1 MLPAYVGDWGP
12 CRRGEAIDT
21 QAQNTGAYTPIP
33 DDRPDGG
40 QPKKFLRPCALLLL
54 KESPAHGYD
63 LLERL
68 AAFGF
73 PRDPGGLYRA
83 LRSLEVEGLVRS
95 AWQTSANGHERRT
108 YELTHAGERWLH
120 SWASTLEGS
129 RRVLDR
135 FLGRYQE
142 AVHAPS
148 AIKTKVSSKGGA
160 HQMGESTRTLDPASR
175 AGMVRFVHYSFM
187 PNRLG
192 YCGPDQNSLLFQYGI
207 AGEADPGLP
216 PVLTKFLGPLPY
228 LRTIASAAG
237 IADIFDDRVVE
248 AYWIGNSLLDHVNA
262 RELDT
267 TLRAR
272 FAKELSPKLMEM
284 VAGKV
289 PQGARP
295 HHSFHVF
302 DVWRQVGRLEG
313 NVLATM
319 DNCRIGWGRVKSV
332 DGATV
337 LVDRQPL
344 IMQEGKLALGPTETS
359 QALRLFD
366 GRGFVTT
373 LTPGAMVSLHWGWV
387 CEQISEDQARALER
401 YTGQHLAIANQT
413 I

>member
-1 MLPAYVGDWGP
+1 M
-12 CRRGEAIDT
+12 
-21 QAQNTGAYTPIP
+21 
-33 DDRPDGG
+33 
-40 QPKKFLRPCALLLL
+40 
-54 KESPAHGYD
+54 
-63 LLERL
+63 LERL

-73 PRDPGGLYRA
+73 ARDPGGLYRA
-83 LRSLEVEGLVRS
+83 LRALEREGLVRS
-95 AWQTSANGHERRT
+95 RWQTSDNGHERRT
-108 YELTHAGERWLH
+108 YELTGEGEQWLR

-129 RRVLDR
+129 RRLLDR
-135 FLGRYQE
+135 FLGRYE
-142 AVHAPS
+142 A
-148 AIKTKVSSKGGA
+148 AIQTRMVIKEISSRGGSS
-160 HQMGESTRTLDPASR
+160 MGHGTRTLAPASR
-175 AGMVRFVHYSFM
+175 AGMVRFIHYSFM

-192 YCGPDQNSLLFQYGI
+192 YCGPDQNSLLFQYGV

-237 IADIFDDRVVE
+237 IPDIFDDRVVE

-319 DNCRIGWGRVKSV
+319 DNCRISWGRVKSV
-332 DGATV
+332 DGPAV

-344 IMQEGKLALGPTETS
+344 MMSEGKLTLGAAQPTPTI
-359 QALRLFD
+359 RLVD
-366 GRGFVTT
+366 GHGFVTE
-373 LTPGAMVSLHWGWV
+373 LQPGDMVSLHWGWI
-387 CEQISEDQARALER
+387 CERISQDQVRSLER

>member
-1 MLPAYVGDWGP
+1 MLPASVVDLFAPWQEGP
-12 CRRGEAIDT
+12 AIDT
-21 QAQNTGAYTPIP
+21 EGKLPVGTTHSL
-33 DDRPDGG
+33 DDRPTGG
-40 QPKKFLRPCALLLL
+40 QPKKFLRPCTLLLL

-73 PRDPGGLYRA
+73 ARDPGGLYRA
-83 LRSLEVEGLVRS
+83 LRALESEGLVRS
-95 AWQTSANGHERRT
+95 DWQTSANGHERRT
-108 YELTHAGERWLH
+108 YVLTGEGEQWLR

-129 RRVLDR
+129 RRLLDR
-135 FLGRYQE
+135 FLGRYEE
-142 AVHAPS
+142 AVHTTTS
-148 AIKTKVSSKGGA
+148 RKSLSSKGGSP
-160 HQMGESTRTLDPASR
+160 MSDGTRTLAPASR
-175 AGMVRFVHYSFM
+175 AGMVRFIHYSFM

-237 IADIFDDRVVE
+237 ISDIFDDRVVE

-272 FAKELSPKLMEM
+272 FARELSPKLMEM

-319 DNCRIGWGRVKSV
+319 DNCRISWGLVKSV
-332 DGATV
+332 EGANV
-337 LVDRQPL
+337 VVDRQPL
-344 IMQEGKLALGPTETS
+344 LMKEGKLALG
-359 QALRLFD
+359 ALQPSPAIRLFD
-366 GRGFVTT
+366 GHGFVSE
-373 LTPGAMVSLHWGWV
+373 LEPGDMVSLHWGWI
-387 CEQISEDQARALER
+387 CERISAAQVRSLER

>member
-1 MLPAYVGDWGP
+1 M
-12 CRRGEAIDT
+12 
-21 QAQNTGAYTPIP
+21 
-33 DDRPDGG
+33 
-40 QPKKFLRPCALLLL
+40 RPCALLLL

-73 PRDPGGLYRA
+73 ARDPGGLYRS
-83 LRSLEVEGLVRS
+83 LRSLEREGLVRS
-95 AWQTSANGHERRT
+95 NWLTSENGHERRT
-108 YELTHAGERWLH
+108 YQLTTEGERWLQA
-120 SWASTLEGS
+120 WAATLEGS
-129 RRVLDR
+129 RRMLDR
-135 FLGRYQE
+135 FLGRYEEVKQSAT
-142 AVHAPS
+142 AVRERQF
-148 AIKTKVSSKGGA
+148 SSNGGSRMS
-160 HQMGESTRTLDPASR
+160 QGTRTLAPASR
-175 AGMVRFVHYSFM
+175 AGMVRFIHYSFM

-216 PVLTKFLGPLPY
+216 PVLTKFLGPIPY

-237 IADIFDDRVVE
+237 ISDIFDDRVVE
-248 AYWIGNSLLDHVNA
+248 AYWIGNSLLDRVSA
-262 RELDT
+262 RELDS

-272 FAKELSPKLMEM
+272 FGRELSPKLMEM

-319 DNCRIGWGRVKSV
+319 DNCRISWGRVRSV
-332 DGATV
+332 DGAAV
-337 LVDRQPL
+337 MVDRQAL
-344 IMQEGKLALGPTETS
+344 VMEEGKLGLGPLQPTPAT
-359 QALRLFD
+359 RLLD
-366 GRGFVTT
+366 GRGFVTA
-373 LTPGAMVSLHWGWV
+373 LEPGDLVSLHWGWI
-387 CEQISEDQARALER
+387 CERVSAEQVRSLER
-401 YTGQHLAIANQT
+401 FTGQHLAIANQT

>member
-1 MLPAYVGDWGP
+1 VF
-12 CRRGEAIDT
+12 
-21 QAQNTGAYTPIP
+21 

-73 PRDPGGLYRA
+73 ARDPGGLYRA
-83 LRSLEVEGLVRS
+83 LRSLERDGLVRS
-95 AWQTSANGHERRT
+95 SWQTSQNGHERRT
-108 YELTHAGERWLH
+108 YVLTHEGERWLH

-129 RRVLDR
+129 RRLLDR
-135 FLGRYQE
+135 FLGRYEE
-142 AVHAPS
+142 AIQTPAVV
-148 AIKTKVSSKGGA
+148 KTEVTSRGGST
-160 HQMGESTRTLDPASR
+160 MSEGTRTLAPASR
-175 AGMVRFVHYSFM
+175 AGMVRFIHYSFM

-248 AYWIGNSLLDHVNA
+248 AYWIGNSLLDRINA

-319 DNCRIGWGRVKSV
+319 DNCRISWGRVKSI
-332 DGATV
+332 DGAAV
-337 LVDRQPL
+337 VVDRQPL
-344 IMQEGKLALGPTETS
+344 LMQEGKLVLGPPQVTPVV
-359 QALRLFD
+359 RLFD
-366 GRGFVTT
+366 GHGFVSE
-373 LTPGAMVSLHWGWV
+373 LEPGDAVSLHWGWV
-387 CEQISEDQARALER
+387 CERITPDQVRSLER

>member
-1 MLPAYVGDWGP
+1 MFFAYMGP
-12 CRRGEAIDT
+12 EGRRGQREERS
-21 QAQNTGAYTPIP
+21 

-40 QPKKFLRPCALLLL
+40 QPKKFLRPCTLLLL
-54 KESPAHGYD
+54 REAPAHGYE

-68 AAFGF
+68 GEFGF
-73 PRDPGGLYRA
+73 GRDPGGLYRTV
-83 LRSLEVEGLVRS
+83 RSLEAEGLVRS
-95 AWQTSANGHERRT
+95 TWETSANGHDRRT
-108 YELTHAGERWLH
+108 YRLTDEGDRWLH
-120 SWASTLEGS
+120 AWASTLQGS

-135 FLGRYQE
+135 FLGRYETSLQNGWQPPVT
-142 AVHAPS
+142 ATPAGGRDIMTQRSKTLAP
-148 AIKTKVSSKGGA
+148 T
-160 HQMGESTRTLDPASR
+160 TR
-175 AGMVRFVHYSFM
+175 AGMVRFIHYGFM

-192 YCGPDQNSLLFQYGI
+192 YCGPDQNSLLFQYGV

-248 AYWIGNSLLDHVNA
+248 AYWIGNSLLDQVNA

-272 FAKELSPKLMEM
+272 FGRELSPKLMEM

-319 DNCRIGWGRVKSV
+319 DNCRISVGRVRSV
-332 DGATV
+332 DGANV
-337 LVDRQPL
+337 RVDRQPL
-344 IMQEGKLALGPTETS
+344 MLRNGKLAMGAATS
-359 QALRLFD
+359 TMTQRLVD
-366 GRGFVTT
+366 GQGFVHE
-373 LTPGAMVSLHWGWV
+373 LSPGDLVSLHWGWV
-387 CEQISEDQARALER
+387 CEKISDRQAHALER
-401 YTGQHLAIANQT
+401 YTSHHLAIANQT

>member
-1 MLPAYVGDWGP
+1 MGVLCMY
-12 CRRGEAIDT
+12 RRWA
-21 QAQNTGAYTPIP
+21 AFPGAGGSTIEDGRYGTRQ

-40 QPKKFLRPCALLLL
+40 QPKKFLRPCTLLLL
-54 KESPAHGYD
+54 REAPSHGYQ
-63 LLERL
+63 LLDRL
-68 AAFGF
+68 AEFGF
-73 PRDPGGLYRA
+73 ARDPGGLYRT
-83 LRSLEVEGLVRS
+83 LRGLEAEGLVQS
-95 AWQTSANGHERRT
+95 SWQTSANGHDRRSYALT
-108 YELTHAGERWLH
+108 YEGERWLH
-120 SWASTLEGS
+120 AWASTLQGS

-135 FLGRYQE
+135 FLGRYENAVQTGWE
-142 AVHAPS
+142 APPTA
-148 AIKTKVSSKGGA
+148 TTEGGRNS
-160 HQMGESTRTLDPASR
+160 MTESTRALAPTTR
-175 AGMVRFVHYSFM
+175 AGMVRFIHYSFM

-192 YCGPDQNSLLFQYGI
+192 YCGPDQNNLLFQYGV

-248 AYWIGNSLLDHVNA
+248 AYWIGNNLLDHVNA

-272 FAKELSPKLMEM
+272 FGRELSPKLMQM

-319 DNCRIGWGRVKSV
+319 DSCRISWGRVTSV
-332 DGATV
+332 DGPNV
-337 LVDRQPL
+337 QVDRQPL
-344 IMQEGKLALGPTETS
+344 EMRDGKLAMGVATPTST
-359 QALRLFD
+359 QRLVE
-366 GRGFVTT
+366 GKGFVHE
-373 LTPGAMVSLHWGWV
+373 LAPDDLVSLHWGWV
-387 CEQISEDQARALER
+387 CEKLSEQQVGALER
-401 YTGQHLAIANQT
+401 YTGHHLALANQT

>member
-1 MLPAYVGDWGP
+1 
-12 CRRGEAIDT
+12 
-21 QAQNTGAYTPIP
+21 
-33 DDRPDGG
+33 
-40 QPKKFLRPCALLLL
+40 LRPCALLLL

-73 PRDPGGLYRA
+73 PRDPGGLYRS
-83 LRSLEVEGLVRS
+83 LRSLESDGLVRS
-95 AWQTSANGHERRT
+95 TWLTSANGHERRT
-108 YELTHAGERWLH
+108 YELTLEGERWLQA
-120 SWASTLEGS
+120 WASTLEGS
-129 RRVLDR
+129 RRMLDR
-135 FLGRYQE
+135 FLGRYEE
-142 AVHAPS
+142 AIQS
-148 AIKTKVSSKGGA
+148 ATPTVKAEFTGTGGSR
-160 HQMGESTRTLDPASR
+160 MSEGTRTLAPASR
-175 AGMVRFVHYSFM
+175 AGMVRFIHYSFM

-192 YCGPDQNSLLFQYGI
+192 YCGPDQNTLLFQYGV

-237 IADIFDDRVVE
+237 ISDIFDDRVVE

-262 RELDT
+262 RELDS

-272 FAKELSPKLMEM
+272 FARELSPKLMEM

-319 DNCRIGWGRVKSV
+319 DNCRISWGRVRSV
-332 DGATV
+332 DGANV
-337 LVDRQPL
+337 MVDRQPL
-344 IMQEGKLALGPTETS
+344 LIEAGKLALGSPRPT
-359 QALRLFD
+359 QATRLLE
-366 GRGFVTT
+366 GRGFVTA
-373 LTPGAMVSLHWGWV
+373 LEPGDMVSLHWGWI
-387 CEQISEDQARALER
+387 CERISDRQVLSLER

>member
-1 MLPAYVGDWGP
+1 MRTSGKPS
-12 CRRGEAIDT
+12 GEDITLEEQLA
-21 QAQNTGAYTPIP
+21 
-33 DDRPDGG
+33 GG
-40 QPKKFLRPCALLLL
+40 QPKKFLRPCTLLLL
-54 KESPAHGYD
+54 KEAPAHGYE

-68 AAFGF
+68 AEFGF
-73 PRDPGGLYRA
+73 ARDPGGLYRT
-83 LRSLEVEGLVRS
+83 LRGLEAEGVVRS
-95 AWQTSANGHERRT
+95 SWETGATGHDRRT
-108 YELTHAGERWLH
+108 YKLTEEGELHD
-120 SWASTLEGS
+120 WAATLQGS

-135 FLGRYQE
+135 FLGRYE
-142 AVHAPS
+142 N
-148 AIKTKVSSKGGA
+148 AIQTESEPPATATATRGGRDIMAGSSQSLGPTTK
-160 HQMGESTRTLDPASR
+160 
-175 AGMVRFVHYSFM
+175 AGMVRFIHYGYM

-192 YCGPDQNSLLFQYGI
+192 YCGPDQNNLLFQYGV

-248 AYWIGNSLLDHVNA
+248 AYWIGNPLLEQVNA

-272 FAKELSPKLMEM
+272 FGRELSPKLMEM

-289 PQGARP
+289 PQGARA

-319 DNCRIGWGRVKSV
+319 DSCRISWGRVSSV
-332 DGATV
+332 DGPTV
-337 LVDRQPL
+337 MVDRQPL
-344 IMQEGKLALGPTETS
+344 VMREGKLAMGAAIPTAV
-359 QALRLFD
+359 QRLVE
-366 GRGFVTT
+366 GKGFVHE
-373 LTPGAMVSLHWGWV
+373 LAPGDLVSLHWSWV
-387 CEQISEDQARALER
+387 CEKVSQRQARALER
-401 YTGQHLAIANQT
+401 YTSHHMTIANQT